1 MSAAALRPGWKRSL
15 RRLALAAMILLAGC
29 GFQLQGRRPMPA
41 ALKVTC
47 VISPDDQTDFVQDLR
62 KDLLISGS
70 RLTPEKQEAS
80 AVVEIVH
87 DQVVERVVSVS
98 AQNLPREYELTHT
111 VRFRVTSGDQ
121 TLLELQELNGT
132 RNYSFDETRLLA
144 KQNEESILRQAL
156 AADLANVVMRRLS
169 RL

>member
-1 MSAAALRPGWKRSL
+1 MSAAPIRPARSRPL
-15 RRLALAAMILLAGC
+15 QGLALAAMILLAGC

-70 RLTPEKQEAS
+70 RLTPDRQEAS

-87 DQVVERVVSVS
+87 DQVVEHVISVS
-98 AQNLPREYELTHT
+98 AQNLPREYELTH
-111 VRFRVTSGDQ
+111 
-121 TLLELQELNGT
+121 
-132 RNYSFDETRLLA
+132 
-144 KQNEESILRQAL
+144 
-156 AADLANVVMRRLS
+156 
-169 RL
+169 